1 MNNEDE
7 DRSEIKEKE
16 KCKDTKTSGG
26 GDKSKEETQS
36 GEEESVKVDE
46 EYTMQQ
52 EDIKYCD
59 VELPGTT
66 TTTVRANSVNGNT

>member
-1 MNNEDE
+1 MDNEDE

-36 GEEESVKVDE
+36 GGEEESVKVDE

-59 VELPGTT
+59 VELP
-66 TTTVRANSVNGNT
+66 TVRANSVNDNS